1 VAASAHI
8 SYQNKFPILA
18 RQVLV
23 GGLDDGIVEDV
34 GLGTEHGVCVSPVG
48 GGMERQGARGVRGQ
62 GRRRF
67 ERTKGAGRYSRES
80 RLWEM

>member
-1 VAASAHI
+1 M

-34 GLGTEHGVCVSPVG
+34 GLGAEHGLRVTG
-48 GGMERQGARGVRGQ
+48 RG
-62 GRRRF
+62 
-67 ERTKGAGRYSRES
+67 
-80 RLWEM
+80 W

>member
-34 GLGTEHGVCVSPVG
+34 GLGAEHGVCVSPVG
-48 GGMERQGARGVRGQ
+48 DGMVRQGR
-62 GRRRF
+62 
-67 ERTKGAGRYSRES
+67 K
-80 RLWEM
+80 